1 MIRRWSPLLARASL
15 AIAAAACV
23 AAALFFIRLSFAP
36 ATPPEGGPRLAGQAK
51 LAGQARLAGQSQL
64 AKPAQQ
70 PKLARMLPVPGMLAL
85 TDGGIVVPLG
95 WPQDQTAE
103 RGIPDGFEGQLIVAG
118 RGDALSNCHG
128 WVFTGGRYW
137 IPIESVD
144 KILNDNGYKLV
155 AAPLPDD
162 LIVYR
167 GDDGRPV
174 HTGIVKAVGD
184 DGFVLIESKWGK
196 HDIFWHTRDG
206 QAFGTRFEYWH
217 ADRDGHLLRL
227 SNQTMPGT
235 SGPAPGTVGG

>member
-1 MIRRWSPLLARASL
+1 MIRRCSPLLARARL
-15 AIAAAACV
+15 ALAAAACL
-23 AAALFFIRLSFAP
+23 AAAAFFFIRPSFAP
-36 ATPPEGGPRLAGQAK
+36 ATPPEGGPRLAGQAG
-51 LAGQARLAGQSQL
+51 LAGQAKLGTS
-64 AKPAQQ
+64 AQQ
-70 PKLARMLPVPGMLAL
+70 PTLARMLPVPGMLAL

-95 WPQDQTAE
+95 WPQDKTAE

-118 RGDALSNCHG
+118 RGNALSNCHG

-144 KILNDNGYKLV
+144 TILNDNGYKLV
-155 AAPLPDD
+155 PTPLADD

-184 DGFVLIESKWGK
+184 DGFVLVESKWGK
-196 HDIFWHTRDG
+196 HDVFWHTRDQ

-227 SNQTMPGT
+227 SSRTMPAT
-235 SGPAPGTVGG
+235 RGPARGAVGG

>member
-1 MIRRWSPLLARASL
+1 MIRRCSPLVARASL
-15 AIAAAACV
+15 ALAAAACV
-23 AAALFFIRLSFAP
+23 AFALFFIRPSFAP
-36 ATPPEGGPRLAGQAK
+36 ATPPEGGSRLAGQAK
-51 LAGQARLAGQSQL
+51 LVGRARLAGQSQL
-64 AKPAQQ
+64 AKPAQ
-70 PKLARMLPVPGMLAL
+70 PAALARMLPVPGMLAL

-118 RGDALSNCHG
+118 RGNALSNCHG

-144 KILNDNGYKLV
+144 TILNDNGYKLV
-155 AAPLPDD
+155 PTPLADD

-184 DGFVLIESKWGK
+184 DGFVLVESKWGK
-196 HDIFWHTRDG
+196 QDIFWHTRDQ

-227 SNQTMPGT
+227 SSRTMPAT
-235 SGPAPGTVGG
+235 RGPARGAVGG

>member
-1 MIRRWSPLLARASL
+1 MIRRCSPLLARARL
-15 AIAAAACV
+15 ALAAAACL
-23 AAALFFIRLSFAP
+23 AAAAFFFIRPSFAP
-36 ATPPEGGPRLAGQAK
+36 ATPPEGGSRLAAQAK
-51 LAGQARLAGQSQL
+51 LARQAKQAQL
-64 AKPAQQ
+64 ATSAQPPA
-70 PKLARMLPVPGMLAL
+70 LARMLPVPGMLAL

-103 RGIPDGFEGQLIVAG
+103 PGIPDGFEGQLIVAG

-144 KILNDNGYKLV
+144 TILNDNGYKLV
-155 AAPLPDD
+155 PTPLADD

-174 HTGIVKAVGD
+174 HTGIVKAVGE
-184 DGFVLIESKWGK
+184 DGFVLVESKWGK
-196 HDIFWHTRDG
+196 HDIFWHTRDK

-227 SNQTMPGT
+227 SSLSVPTT
-235 SGPAPGTVGG
+235 RGPVRGAVGG

>member
-1 MIRRWSPLLARASL
+1 MIRRCSPLVARVSL
-15 AIAAAACV
+15 ALAAAACV
-23 AAALFFIRLSFAP
+23 AVALFFIRPSFAP
-36 ATPPEGGPRLAGQAK
+36 ATPPEGARRLAGQAK
-51 LAGQARLAGQSQL
+51 LAKLAGQ
-64 AKPAQQ
+64 AKLGTAAQPAA
-70 PKLARMLPVPGMLAL
+70 LARMLPVPGMLAL

-95 WPQDQTAE
+95 WPLDQTAE
-103 RGIPDGFEGQLIVAG
+103 RGIPNGFEGQLIVAG
-118 RGDALSNCHG
+118 RGNALSNCHG

-144 KILNDNGYKLV
+144 TILNHNGYKLV
-155 AAPLPDD
+155 PTPLADD

-184 DGFVLIESKWGK
+184 DGFVLVESKWGK
-196 HDIFWHTRDG
+196 QDIFWHTRDQ

-227 SNQTMPGT
+227 SSPTMPAT
-235 SGPAPGTVGG
+235 RGPARGAVGG